1 MPIVVDKERKREE
14 ILEAAMTVFASKG
27 FHRSRMEE
35 VAVEARIGKGTIYEY
50 FDSKRQLL
58 QALHG
63 YMLAKLQEY
72 YTEKLHGIEEPPR
85 VIEGF
90 LAAALASFREW
101 EPFFYVFCD
110 VWAEAGRAEQQSLLR
125 MQLRDAYQ
133 SSIDDLVRVVEAG
146 VAGGFFHCDQPRL
159 AAEHILACVD
169 GLALHW
175 LYDPEAFDLDEMTE
189 ALTRSVMRSLG

>member
-1 MPIVVDKERKREE
+1 MPIVVDKERKRSE
-14 ILEAAMTVFASKG
+14 ILEAAMTVFAQRG
-27 FHRSRMEE
+27 FHRARMEE
-35 VAVEARIGKGTIYEY
+35 VAAAAKIGKGTIYEY
-50 FDSKRQLL
+50 FESKHQLL

-63 YMLAKLQEY
+63 YMLGKLKEY
-72 YTEKLHGIEEPPR
+72 YAEKLKDIEEPPEIIR
-85 VIEGF
+85 GF

-133 SSIDDLVRVVEAG
+133 SSIDNLVLVVEAG
-146 VAGGFFHCDQPRL
+146 VAGGFFHCEEPRL

-169 GLALHW
+169 GLALHY
-175 LYDPEAFDLDEMTE
+175 LYDEQAFDLDDMTE
-189 ALTRSVMRSLG
+189 ALTGMVMRSLG

>member
-1 MPIVVDKERKREE
+1 MPIVVDKERKRAE
-14 ILEAAMTVFASKG
+14 ILEAAMTVFARKG
-27 FHRSRMEE
+27 FHRSKMEE
-35 VAVEARIGKGTIYEY
+35 VAVEAGIGKGTIYEY
-50 FDSKRQLL
+50 FESKHQLL
-58 QALHG
+58 QSLHG
-63 YMLAKLQEY
+63 YMLAKLKEY
-72 YTEKLHGIEEPPR
+72 YAEKLHGIEEPPR
-85 VIEGF
+85 IIEGF

-125 MQLRDAYQ
+125 MQLRDAYK
-133 SSIDDLVRVVEAG
+133 SSIDDLVLVVEAG

-189 ALTRSVMRSLG
+189 ALTRSVMRSLE

>member
-14 ILEAAMTVFASKG
+14 ILEAAMTVFARKG

-35 VAVEARIGKGTIYEY
+35 VAVEAGIGKGTIYEY
-50 FDSKRQLL
+50 FDSKHQLL

-63 YMLAKLQEY
+63 YMLAKLKEY
-72 YTEKLHGIEEPPR
+72 YAEKLHGIEEPPR
-85 VIEGF
+85 IIEGF

-133 SSIDDLVRVVEAG
+133 SSIDDLVLVVEAG
-146 VAGGFFHCDQPRL
+146 VAGGFFHCDHPRL
-159 AAEHILACVD
+159 AAEHILASVD

-175 LYDPEAFDLDEMTE
+175 LYDEEAFDIDEMTE
-189 ALTRSVMRSLG
+189 VLTRAVMRSLG

>member
-1 MPIVVDKERKREE
+1 MPIVVDKERKRSE
-14 ILEAAMTVFASKG
+14 ILEAAMLVFARKG
-27 FHRSRMEE
+27 FHRSKMEE
-35 VAVEARIGKGTIYEY
+35 VAAAAKIGKGTIYEY
-50 FDSKRQLL
+50 FDSKHQLL

-63 YMLAKLQEY
+63 YMLAKLKDY
-72 YTEKLHGIEEPPR
+72 YAAELKDIEEPPEIIR
-85 VIEGF
+85 RF
-90 LAAALASFREW
+90 LAAAIASFREW

-133 SSIDDLVRVVEAG
+133 SSIDDLTQVVGAG
-146 VAGGFFHCDQPRL
+146 VAGGFFHCEKPRL

-175 LYDPEAFDLDEMTE
+175 LYDQEAFDLDEMTE
-189 ALTRSVMRSLG
+189 ALTRMVMRSLG

>member
-1 MPIVVDKERKREE
+1 MPIVVDKERKRAE
-14 ILEAAMTVFASKG
+14 ILEAAMTVFAQKG

-35 VAVEARIGKGTIYEY
+35 VAVAAGIGKGTIYEY
-50 FDSKRQLL
+50 FESKHQLL

-63 YMLAKLQEY
+63 YMLAKLKDY
-72 YTEKLHGIEEPPR
+72 YEKELHGIEEPPEIIR
-85 VIEGF
+85 RF
-90 LAAALASFREW
+90 LAAALASFRQW

-133 SSIDDLVRVVEAG
+133 SSIDDLTMVVEAG
-146 VAGGFFHCDQPRL
+146 VAGGFFQSEHPRL

-175 LYDPEAFDLDEMTE
+175 LYDQEAFDLEEMTE

>member
-1 MPIVVDKERKREE
+1 MPIVVDKERKRAE
-14 ILEAAMTVFASKG
+14 ILEAAMTVFAQKG

-35 VAVEARIGKGTIYEY
+35 VAVAARIGKGTIYEY
-50 FDSKRQLL
+50 FDSKHQLL

-63 YMLAKLQEY
+63 YMLAKLKDYYAQE
-72 YTEKLHGIEEPPR
+72 LHGIEEPPEIIR
-85 VIEGF
+85 RF
-90 LAAALASFREW
+90 LGAALVSFRQW

-133 SSIDDLVRVVEAG
+133 SSIDDLTMVVEAG
-146 VAGGFFHCDQPRL
+146 VAGGFFRCDHPRL
-159 AAEHILACVD
+159 AAEHILASVD

-175 LYDPEAFDLDEMTE
+175 LYDDQAFDLEEMTE
-189 ALTRSVMRSLG
+189 SLTRAVMRSLE

>member
-1 MPIVVDKERKREE
+1 MPIVVDKERKRAE
-14 ILEAAMTVFASKG
+14 ILEAAMTVFAQKG
-27 FHRSRMEE
+27 FHRSKMEE
-35 VAVEARIGKGTIYEY
+35 VAVAAGIGKGTIYEY
-50 FDSKRQLL
+50 FESKHQLL

-63 YMLAKLQEY
+63 YMLARLKEY

-85 VIEGF
+85 IIEGF

-101 EPFFYVFCD
+101 EPFFFVFCD

-125 MQLRDAYQ
+125 MQLREAYQ
-133 SSIDDLVRVVEAG
+133 SSIDDLALVVEAG
-146 VAGGFFHCDQPRL
+146 VAGGFFRCERPRL

-175 LYDPEAFDLDEMTE
+175 LYDSEAFDLDEMAE
-189 ALTRSVMRSLG
+189 ALTRSVMRSLE